1 MKPKYILI
9 IVLSVFLII
18 GCQVK
23 VPDFERTT
31 FNINN
36 QQFEILTATNILD
49 NYIISGKKYGNNF
62 KKASNKLIYNSI
74 EKEIAKNA
82 EASFLFKTIKI
93 PYEPNDLLK
102 NEIELLK
109 TEELVNI
116 IKNSLTRISS
126 SLPGPDTKII
136 ILPASPFLRQNFEK
150 MGASI
155 NGITIGTGKI
165 ILMIDPTFGNW
176 KETLPYVIA
185 HEYHHSTWI
194 SRNWISS
201 DFSLLEFLIFEGRAD
216 MFASGLYQDF
226 EVPWTKN
233 LTEAQEKHVWS
244 IIKNEIFEKGHF
256 RINKV
261 MFGTDDIPFGSGYTI
276 GFNIVR
282 SFKKNN
288 PNYSELDII
297 DMNAKKI
304 FELSGYE

>member
-1 MKPKYILI
+1 MKPKNIFIIL
-9 IVLSVFLII
+9 LSGFLII

-23 VPDFERTT
+23 IPDFERTT
-31 FNINN
+31 FIINN
-36 QQFEILTATNILD
+36 QKFEILTATSILD

-74 EKEIAKNA
+74 EKEITKNA
-82 EASFLFKTIKI
+82 EASFLFKTVKI
-93 PYEPNDLLK
+93 PYEPSVYLK

-109 TEELVNI
+109 SEELVNI
-116 IKNSLTRISS
+116 MKNSLTKISS

-136 ILPASPFLRQNFEK
+136 VLPASPFLRQNFEK
-150 MGASI
+150 MGACI

-185 HEYHHSTWI
+185 HEYHHSAWI
-194 SRNWISS
+194 SRNWTSS
-201 DFSLLEFLIFEGRAD
+201 NFSLLEFLIFEGRAD

-233 LTEAQEKHVWS
+233 LNTIQEKHVWNL
-244 IIKNEIFEKGHF
+244 IKNEIFEKGHS

-276 GFNIVR
+276 GYNIVK

-288 PNYSELDII
+288 PNYSELEII
-297 DMNAKKI
+297 DMDPKKI

>member
-1 MKPKYILI
+1 MKPINILI
-9 IVLSVFLII
+9 ILLSVFLII
-18 GCQVK
+18 GCKVK
-23 VPDFERTT
+23 VPDFERTI

-62 KKASNKLIYNSI
+62 QKASNKLIYNAI
-74 EKEIAKNA
+74 EKEVTKNA
-82 EASFLFKTIKI
+82 EASFLFKTVKI
-93 PYEPNDLLK
+93 PYEPGDLLK

-109 TEELVNI
+109 SEELVNI
-116 IKNSLTRISS
+116 IKNSLIKISS

-136 ILPASPFLRQNFEK
+136 VLPASPFLRQNFKK
-150 MGASI
+150 MGACI

-216 MFASGLYQDF
+216 MFASGLYQDV

-233 LTEAQEKHVWS
+233 LNTIQEKHVWNL
-244 IIKNEIFEKGHF
+244 IKNEIFEKGHS

-276 GFNIVR
+276 GYNIVK

-297 DMNAKKI
+297 DMNPKKI

>member
-1 MKPKYILI
+1 MKPINILI
-9 IVLSVFLII
+9 ILLSVFLIT

-31 FNINN
+31 FKINN
-36 QQFEILTATNILD
+36 QQFEILTANNILD
-49 NYIISGKKYGNNF
+49 NFIISGKNYGTNF
-62 KKASNKLIYNSI
+62 TKASNKLIYNAI
-74 EKEIAKNA
+74 EKEITKNA
-82 EASFLFKTIKI
+82 EASFLFKTVKI

-109 TEELVNI
+109 SEELVNI
-116 IKNSLTRISS
+116 LKNSLTKISS

-136 ILPASPFLRQNFEK
+136 VLPASPFLRQNFEK
-150 MGASI
+150 MGVCI

-216 MFASGLYQDF
+216 MFASELYQDV

-244 IIKNEIFEKGHF
+244 IIKNEIFEKGHS
-256 RINKV
+256 RINEV
-261 MFGTDDIPFGSGYTI
+261 MYGTDDIPFGSGYTI
-276 GFNIVR
+276 GYDIVR

-288 PNYSELDII
+288 QNYSDLDII
-297 DMNAKKI
+297 DMNPKKI

>member
-1 MKPKYILI
+1 MKPKTILI
-9 IVLSVFLII
+9 ILLSGSLII

-23 VPDFERTT
+23 IPDFERIT

-36 QQFEILTATNILD
+36 QKFEILTATSILD
-49 NYIISGKKYGNNF
+49 NYIISSKKYGNNL

-74 EKEIAKNA
+74 EKEITKDA

-93 PYEPNDLLK
+93 PYEPGVFLK

-109 TEELVNI
+109 SEELLNI
-116 IKNSLTRISS
+116 VKNSLTKISF

-136 ILPASPFLRQNFEK
+136 VLPASPFLRQNFEK
-150 MGASI
+150 MGTCI

-216 MFASGLYQDF
+216 MFASGLCQDF

-233 LTEAQEKHVWS
+233 LNTIQEKHVWNL
-244 IIKNEIFEKGHF
+244 IKNEIYEKGHS
-256 RINKV
+256 RINKI
-261 MFGTDDIPFGSGYTI
+261 MYGTDDIPFGSGYTI
-276 GFNIVR
+276 GYNIVK

-297 DMNAKKI
+297 DMDPQKI

>member
-1 MKPKYILI
+1 MKPINILI
-9 IVLSVFLII
+9 ILLSVFLIT

-31 FNINN
+31 FKINN
-36 QQFEILTATNILD
+36 QQFEILTANNILD
-49 NYIISGKKYGNNF
+49 NFIISGKNYGTNF
-62 KKASNKLIYNSI
+62 TKSSDKLIYNAI
-74 EKEIAKNA
+74 EKEITKNA
-82 EASFLFKTIKI
+82 EASFLFKTVKI

-109 TEELVNI
+109 SEELVNI
-116 IKNSLTRISS
+116 LKNSLTKISS

-136 ILPASPFLRQNFEK
+136 VLPASPFLRQNFEK
-150 MGASI
+150 MGACI

-165 ILMIDPTFGNW
+165 ILMIDPTSGNW

-216 MFASGLYQDF
+216 MFASELYQDV

-244 IIKNEIFEKGHF
+244 IIKNEIFEKGHS
-256 RINKV
+256 RINEV
-261 MFGTDDIPFGSGYTI
+261 MYGTDDIPFGSGYTI
-276 GFNIVR
+276 GYNIVR

-288 PNYSELDII
+288 QNYSDLDII
-297 DMNAKKI
+297 DMNPKKI